1 MTRLLGAAARQ
12 PARETADHEAGFVL
26 PYVLMVIA
34 ILAIAGTIAA
44 QRLSRASEV
53 ISDMQNKMRSE
64 RVLHSAEAAASYSL
78 LTGNPRETGYDLSP
92 KSPIVWE
99 FGFLSPNGLSTLR
112 EADVKALPQDIW
124 SANGQGR
131 RYDLPGRENPRLRA
145 SQPASAFISLQDT
158 AGLVSLNQV
167 NSRMLSSVLQHAG
180 APKREAETLAQSL
193 WDYVDFDSQKR
204 EGGAEASEYK
214 RLKRPAP
221 PNSPLRSFEELGAL
235 MHWDEMIGKL
245 DMLKL
250 KELTTVQATTG
261 FRRAFATPTQ
271 MRLFNLNSASL
282 LESRRP
288 SFENQLQ
295 LGIPKTSGGAR
306 LRIWA
311 RRADG
316 KYDKRVVEIKRTLGA
331 ADVPYRRHWVYDATV
346 LENDLETNLSATG
359 SGNERLELNGLKHVV
374 HAASSAP

>member
-1 MTRLLGAAARQ
+1 
-12 PARETADHEAGFVL
+12 
-26 PYVLMVIA
+26 MVIA

-44 QRLSRASEV
+44 QRLLKASDA
-53 ISDMQNKMRSE
+53 ISDMRVKIRSE
-64 RVLHSAEAAASYSL
+64 RLLHSAEAAASYSV

-99 FGFLSPNGLSTLR
+99 FGFLSPDGLRNLR
-112 EADVKALPQDIW
+112 ENDVSALPQDIW
-124 SANGQGR
+124 NANGEAR
-131 RYDLPGRENPRLRA
+131 RYDLAESLSDTAPRRRTRG
-145 SQPASAFISLQDT
+145 ASAPAEAIVSLQDT
-158 AGLVSLNQV
+158 AGLISLNQV
-167 NSRMLSSVLQHAG
+167 NSRMLSSVLQYAG
-180 APKREAETLAQSL
+180 APKRDAETLVQSL

-204 EGGAEASEYK
+204 ENGAEAPEYK
-214 RLKRPAP
+214 RLKKPAP

-235 MHWDEMIGKL
+235 MHWGDMIDSL
-245 DMLKL
+245 DMLRL
-250 KELTTVQATTG
+250 KDLTTAQPTIG
-261 FRRAFATPTQ
+261 FRRTFATPTQ
-271 MRLFNLNSASL
+271 IRLFNLDSASL
-282 LESRRP
+282 IESRRP

-316 KYDKRVVEIKRTLGA
+316 QYDKRVVEIKRTMGA

-346 LENDLETNLSATG
+346 LENDLETSISLMG
-359 SGNERLELNGLKHVV
+359 PGNKRLELNGLKHVV